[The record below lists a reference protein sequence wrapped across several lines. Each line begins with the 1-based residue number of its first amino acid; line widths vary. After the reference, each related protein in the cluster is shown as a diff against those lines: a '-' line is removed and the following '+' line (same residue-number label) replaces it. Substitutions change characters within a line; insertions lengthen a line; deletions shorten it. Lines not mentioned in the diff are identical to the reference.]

1 MFLSGKTKL
10 ASQLK
15 VAPKKKK
22 KKKPNYYYHIEGIHY
37 SHISGLQ

>member
-15 VAPKKKK
+15 VAPKKK